1 MGCIFAEMENQ
12 LSLFPGSSKRD
23 SFRQPHGI
31 QSHMMPEEVGL
42 VQPIQVSFPEE
53 RLGKE
58 IQVVDAES
66 MVEVKDLSKV

>member
-1 MGCIFAEMENQ
+1 
-12 LSLFPGSSKRD
+12 
-23 SFRQPHGI
+23 
-31 QSHMMPEEVGL
+31 MMPEEVGL

-66 MVEVKDLSKV
+66 MVEVKDLSQI